1 MRLFKVFF
9 PTRVVGLLISEIAII
24 FGCYLLA
31 ALFAT
36 ETPNIFLFEDAGFYR
51 IGIVTVCIV
60 TGFYLND
67 LYSQVRLRL
76 KSQLVQQVC
85 FVLGVSFLIQSLFD
99 YLKLTDWAL
108 PKWTMIY
115 GSFLVLL
122 VQPSWRVLYDRV
134 VMRQLARDTVLF
146 LGASPVALMVGERLA
161 ENVHF
166 GLSVAGYLED
176 SPAAKQLPSNMLLG
190 PTSDLR
196 AIVETLKPKRI
207 IVGMAERRGRLPV
220 HDLLELRFS
229 GIHIEEAQT
238 AYETVFSRVSVKDL
252 RPSQLIFMADLGPR
266 PQSEFWQGV
275 YSFVLALLGFLIT
288 IPVTL
293 VVALLVRLT
302 SPGPVLYRQT
312 RAGKNGVNFV
322 LYKFRS
328 MFEDAEAKSGAV
340 WASKDDPRVTPVGN
354 WLRRLRLDELPQLIN
369 VLRGEMVIVGPRPER
384 PEFVKVLVEQIPYY
398 QQRLAVKP
406 GITGWAQINH
416 KYGDTL
422 EDTLLKLEYDLY
434 YIKNL
439 NMTLDL
445 YIMFHTAKVMLLSR
459 GAQ

>member
-9 PTRVVGLLISEIAII
+9 PTRVVALLFSEIVIVY
-24 FGCYLLA
+24 GCYLLA
-31 ALFAT
+31 ALYAT
-36 ETPNIFLFEDAGFYR
+36 ETPNLFLLEDGGLYR
-51 IGIVTVCIV
+51 IGVVTLCVIG
-60 TGFYLND
+60 GFYLND
-67 LYSQVRLRL
+67 LYSQLRMRS
-76 KSQLVQQVC
+76 KSHLLQQVC

-99 YLKLTDWAL
+99 YMKLEDWAL

-115 GSFLVLL
+115 GSVLVLL
-122 VQPSWRVLYDRV
+122 IQPGWRVLYDRV
-134 VMRQLARDTVLF
+134 VMRQLARETVVF
-146 LGASPVALMVGERLA
+146 LGASPVARMIGERLA
-161 ENVHF
+161 ENPHF

-176 SPAAKQLPSNMLLG
+176 SPASGNVPASLLLG
-190 PTSDLR
+190 PIGDLR
-196 AIVETLKPKRI
+196 ATVEALKPQRI

-220 HDLLELRFS
+220 HDLLDLRFS

-238 AYETVFSRVSVKDL
+238 TYEAVFSRVSVKDL
-252 RPSQLIFMADLGPR
+252 RPSQLIFMSDLGPR
-266 PQSEFWQGV
+266 PQSEFLQSI
-275 YSFVLALLGFLIT
+275 YSFALALVGFLVAS
-288 IPVTL
+288 PVML
-293 VVALLVRLT
+293 LVALSVRLT
-302 SPGPVLYRQT
+302 SSGPVLYRQV
-312 RAGKNGVNFV
+312 RAGKDSANFT
-322 LYKFRS
+322 LFKFRS
-328 MFEDAEAKSGAV
+328 MYEDAEAKSGAV
-340 WASKDDPRVTPVGN
+340 WASKDDPRVTPLGR

-439 NMTLDL
+439 NMALDL

>member
-9 PTRVVGLLISEIAII
+9 PTRVVGLLFSEIVII
-24 FGCYLLA
+24 FGCYLA
-31 ALFAT
+31 AAYYAT
-36 ETPNIFLFEDAGFYR
+36 ETPNLFLYEDGGFYR
-51 IGIVTVCIV
+51 IGLVTLCVI

-67 LYSQVRLRL
+67 LYSQLRVRSKAHLL
-76 KSQLVQQVC
+76 QQVC
-85 FVLGVSFLIQSLFD
+85 FVLGVSFLIQSLLD
-99 YLKLTDWAL
+99 YARFSEWAL
-108 PKWTMIY
+108 PKWTMIF
-115 GSFLVLL
+115 GSLLILVI
-122 VQPSWRVLYDRV
+122 QPAWRVLYDHV
-134 VMRQLARDTVLF
+134 VMRQLARETVLF
-146 LGASPVALMVGERLA
+146 LGASPVARMIGERLA
-161 ENVHF
+161 ENPHF

-176 SPAAKQLPSNMLLG
+176 SPASDDMSANLLLG
-190 PTSDLR
+190 SISELR
-196 AIVETLKPKRI
+196 AIVETLKPQRI

-220 HDLLELRFS
+220 HDLLDLRFS

-238 AYETVFSRVSVKDL
+238 TYEAVFSRVSVKDL

-266 PQSEFWQGV
+266 PQSEFWQGL
-275 YSFVLALLGFLIT
+275 YSLVIALIGFLIAL
-288 IPVTL
+288 PVML
-293 VVALLVRLT
+293 IVALSVRLT
-302 SPGPVLYRQT
+302 SSGPVLYRQI
-312 RAGKNGVNFV
+312 RAGKNGENFM
-322 LYKFRS
+322 LFKFRS
-328 MFEDAEAKSGAV
+328 MYEDAEAKSGAV
-340 WASKDDPRVTPVGN
+340 WASKDDPRVTPLGR
-354 WLRRLRLDELPQLIN
+354 WLRRLRLDELPQLMN

-445 YIMFHTAKVMLLSR
+445 YIMFQTAKVMLLSR

>member
-9 PTRVVGLLISEIAII
+9 PTRVVALLLSEIALI

-36 ETPNIFLFEDAGFYR
+36 ETPSIFLTADSGMYR
-51 IGIVTVCIV
+51 IGLVTLCVVI
-60 TGFYLND
+60 GFYLND
-67 LYSQVRLRL
+67 LYSQLRVRSR
-76 KSQLVQQVC
+76 SQLLQQVC
-85 FVLGVSFLIQSLFD
+85 FVLGVAFLIQSLLD
-99 YLKLTDWAL
+99 YLKLPDWAL

-122 VQPSWRVLYDRV
+122 IQPAWRVLYDRV
-134 VMRQLARDTVLF
+134 VMRQLARETVLF
-146 LGASPVALMVGERLA
+146 LGASPIARMVGERLA
-161 ENVHF
+161 ESPHF

-176 SPAAKQLPSNMLLG
+176 SPESQGLPAGQLLG
-190 PTSDLR
+190 SISQLR
-196 AIVETLKPKRI
+196 EIVETLKPQRI
-207 IVGMAERRGRLPV
+207 IVGLAERRGCMPV

-229 GIHIEEAQT
+229 GIHIEEAQA
-238 AYETVFSRVSVKDL
+238 AYEMVFTRVSVKDL

-266 PQSEFWQGV
+266 PQSEFLQGV
-275 YSFVLALLGFLIT
+275 YSFGLALFGFLVAS
-288 IPVTL
+288 PVML
-293 VVALLVRLT
+293 LVALAVRMT
-302 SPGPVLYRQT
+302 SPGPMLYRQV
-312 RAGKNGVNFV
+312 RAGKDGANFT
-322 LYKFRS
+322 LFKFRS
-328 MFEDAEAKSGAV
+328 MYQDAEAKSGAV
-340 WASKDDPRVTPVGN
+340 WASKNDPRVTPLGR

-384 PEFVKVLVEQIPYY
+384 PEFVKVLVDQIPFYH
-398 QQRLAVKP
+398 QRLAVKP

-445 YIMFHTAKVMLLSR
+445 YIMFQTAKVMLLSR

>member
-31 ALFAT
+31 SLYAT
-36 ETPNIFLFEDAGFYR
+36 ETPSIFLFDDGGFYR
-51 IGIVTVCIV
+51 IGIVTVCILI
-60 TGFYLND
+60 GFYLND
-67 LYSQVRLRL
+67 LYSQLRLRL

-99 YLKLTDWAL
+99 YMKLADWAL

-122 VQPSWRVLYDRV
+122 VQPSWRILYDRV
-134 VMRQLARDTVLF
+134 VMRQLARETVLF

-161 ENVHF
+161 ENPHF

-176 SPAAKQLPSNMLLG
+176 SPAADELPPNMLLG
-190 PTSDLR
+190 PISELR
-196 AIVETLKPKRI
+196 SIVETLKPQRI
-207 IVGMAERRGRLPV
+207 VVGMAERRGRLPF

-266 PQSEFWQGV
+266 PRNEFWQGV
-275 YSFVLALLGFLIT
+275 YSFVLALVGFLIT
-288 IPVTL
+288 IPIVL
-293 VVALLVRLT
+293 IVALLVRLT
-302 SPGPVLYRQT
+302 SSGPVLYRQV
-312 RAGKNGVNFV
+312 RAGKNGTNFV
-322 LYKFRS
+322 LFKFRS
-328 MFEDAEAKSGAV
+328 MFQDAEAKSGAV
-340 WASKDDPRVTPVGN
+340 WASKNDPRVTPVGN

-439 NMTLDL
+439 NITLDL

>member
-9 PTRVVGLLISEIAII
+9 PTRVVALLFSEIVII
-24 FGCYLLA
+24 YGCYVLA

-36 ETPNIFLFEDAGFYR
+36 ETPNLFLVEDGGLYR
-51 IGIVTVCIV
+51 VGLVTACVIA
-60 TGFYLND
+60 GFYLND
-67 LYSQVRLRL
+67 LYSQLRVRSR
-76 KSQLVQQVC
+76 SQLLQQVC

-99 YLKLTDWAL
+99 YIKLEDWAL

-122 VQPSWRVLYDRV
+122 IQPTWRVLYDRV
-134 VMRQLARDTVLF
+134 VMRQLARESVLF
-146 LGASPVALMVGERLA
+146 LGASPVARMIGERLT
-161 ENVHF
+161 ENPHF
-166 GLSVAGYLED
+166 GMSVAGYLED
-176 SPAAKQLPSNMLLG
+176 SPASEGVPKSLLLG
-190 PTSDLR
+190 PIGDLR
-196 AIVETLKPKRI
+196 TIVETLKPQRI
-207 IVGMAERRGRLPV
+207 IVGMTERRGRLPV
-220 HDLLELRFS
+220 HELLDLRFS

-252 RPSQLIFMADLGPR
+252 RPSQLIFMSDLGPR
-266 PQSEFWQGV
+266 PQSESLQSV
-275 YSFVLALLGFLIT
+275 YSFVLALIGFLIAL
-288 IPVTL
+288 PVML
-293 VVALLVRLT
+293 LVALLVRIT
-302 SPGPVLYRQT
+302 SPGPVLYRQV
-312 RAGKNGVNFV
+312 RSGKGNTSFT
-322 LYKFRS
+322 LFKFRS
-328 MFEDAEAKSGAV
+328 MHQNAEAKSGAV
-340 WASKDDPRVTPVGN
+340 WASKDDPRITPLGK
-354 WLRRLRLDELPQLIN
+354 WLRKLRLDELPQLMN

>member
-9 PTRVVGLLISEIAII
+9 PTRVVVLLLSEIVII
-24 FGCYLLA
+24 FGCYLIA
-31 ALFAT
+31 ASFAT
-36 ETPNIFLFEDAGFYR
+36 ETPNLFLFEDGGLYR
-51 IGIVTVCIV
+51 IGLVTMCIIA
-60 TGFYLND
+60 GFYLND
-67 LYSQVRLRL
+67 LYSQLRVRL
-76 KSQLVQQVC
+76 KSFLLQQVC
-85 FVLGVSFLIQSLFD
+85 FILGVSFLIQSLLD
-99 YLKLTDWAL
+99 YLKLQDWAL

-115 GSFLVLL
+115 GSILVLL
-122 VQPSWRVLYDRV
+122 VQPAWRVLYDRV
-134 VMRQLARDTVLF
+134 VMRQLARETVLF
-146 LGASPVALMVGERLA
+146 LGASSVARSIGERLA
-161 ENVHF
+161 EHPHF

-176 SPAAKQLPSNMLLG
+176 SPVPEDLPAHLLLG
-190 PTSDLR
+190 PISDLCSV
-196 AIVETLKPKRI
+196 VETLKPQRI
-207 IVGMAERRGRLPV
+207 IVGMTERRGRLPV
-220 HDLLELRFS
+220 HDLLDLRFS

-238 AYETVFSRVSVKDL
+238 TYETVFSRVSVKDL

-266 PQSEFWQGV
+266 PRSEFLQSI
-275 YSFVLALLGFLIT
+275 YSFALALVGFLIAAP
-288 IPVTL
+288 IMLL
-293 VVALLVRLT
+293 VVLLVRFS
-302 SPGPVLYRQT
+302 SPGPVFYRQI
-312 RAGKNGVNFV
+312 RSGKNGANFM
-322 LYKFRS
+322 LFKFRS
-328 MFEDAEAKSGAV
+328 MYEDAEAKSGAV
-340 WASKDDPRVTPVGN
+340 WASKDDPRVTPLGR
-354 WLRRLRLDELPQLIN
+354 WLRRLRLDELPQLLN

-445 YIMFHTAKVMLLSR
+445 YIMFQTAKVMLLSR